1 MRLSHKFKQ
10 ADATKGYHFLL
21 STLIKEGALQEEK
34 MSNNIRSIQSAL
46 KDCHYIIDHYE
57 ASEQYGTSPTTN
69 RQVLTDYKVTIYPT
83 KNFQDEQYRL
93 NSHYKNIQEHKIT
106 KDDEI
111 VIKPMR
117 DQYDRTTFNDFLND
131 QAKFE
136 LANSQKPE
144 NH

>member
-1 MRLSHKFKQ
+1 
-10 ADATKGYHFLL
+10 
-21 STLIKEGALQEEK
+21 
-34 MSNNIRSIQSAL
+34 MSNNIRNIQSAL

-69 RQVLTDYKVTIYPT
+69 RQVMTDYKVTIYPT

-93 NSHYKNIQEHKIT
+93 NSHYKNIHEHKIT
-106 KDDEI
+106 KDDEV

-117 DQYDRTTFNDFLND
+117 DQYDRTTFNDFIND

-136 LANSQKPE
+136 LANSQKAE

>member
-1 MRLSHKFKQ
+1 
-10 ADATKGYHFLL
+10 
-21 STLIKEGALQEEK
+21 
-34 MSNNIRSIQSAL
+34 MSNNIRNIQSAL

-57 ASEQYGTSPTTN
+57 ASEQYEVSPKTN
-69 RQVLTDYKVTIYPT
+69 RRVMTDYKVTIYPT

-106 KDDEI
+106 KDDEV

-117 DQYDRTTFNDFLND
+117 DQYDRATFNEFLND

-136 LANSQKPE
+136 LASSQKSE